1 MFGCSP
7 LKSWHRRPQAFL
19 VLVSTNIRSHIIKT
33 AKGAELAMTTFDE
46 RENAFENKFAFDS
59 ELQFKAEARRNKLI
73 GLWAANLL
81 GKTRSEAD
89 AYALDVIRSDFE
101 RPGDEDV
108 LQKLTADLQNKASE
122 STIRSQLEA
131 FMIEAKEQI
140 SNDE

>member
-1 MFGCSP
+1 
-7 LKSWHRRPQAFL
+7 
-19 VLVSTNIRSHIIKT
+19 
-33 AKGAELAMTTFDE
+33 MTTFDE

-101 RPGDEDV
+101 WPGDEDV